1 MTMTKQQEDKNRA
14 DIHRL
19 VDLVL
24 DINGF
29 EDRQKEITGDK
40 PTVFFNLFGH
50 VSNIEVKVHE
60 KGWTEGRASDLGSN
74 LYFDK
79 PMQIDELIKRLERLV
94 PK

>member
-1 MTMTKQQEDKNRA
+1 MTKAQEDKNRA

-29 EDRQKEITGDK
+29 EERQKEITGDK
-40 PTVFFNLFGH
+40 PTVFFNLFGNI
-50 VSNIEVKVHE
+50 SNIEVKVHE
-60 KGWTEGRASDLGSN
+60 KGWVAGRESDIGSN

-79 PMQIDELIKRLERLV
+79 PMQVDELIKRLEKLV
-94 PK
+94 AK